1 MQVGTICELWRYP
14 VSSLTG
20 EKLDAVD
27 LDGTGVA
34 GDRQWGL
41 FDAGSADVA
50 APESERRWR
59 PVPGLRSRM
68 AAEGPQV
75 SRDGAVWH
83 AVPSPDADRAASEHL
98 DFPVRFRRF
107 GEADAAPRYDRG
119 HLHILTTGSL
129 ARLQALLPMAVI
141 DTRRFRPNILVE
153 TAAGDVDFVEQ
164 RLIGKRL
171 TIGDAVV
178 EITEPCTRCAFTALG
193 QPDLPFDKDVL
204 HAIAKHGGGGF
215 GVLAKV
221 VTARRIA
228 SGDAVSVEQSY

>member
-1 MQVGTICELWRYP
+1 MRVGAICELWRYP

-27 LDGTGVA
+27 LDETGVA

-41 FDAGSADVA
+41 FDAGNADVA

-75 SRDGAVWH
+75 SRDGAAWH
-83 AVPSPDADRAASEHL
+83 ALPSPQADRAASDHL
-98 DFPVRFRRF
+98 DFPARFRRF
-107 GEADAAPRYDRG
+107 GENDAAPRYDRG

-129 ARLQALLPMAVI
+129 ARLQALLPTAVI

-153 TAAGDVDFVEQ
+153 TDAGDVDFVEQ
-164 RLIGKRL
+164 RFIGKRL
-171 TIGDAVV
+171 TIGKAVV
-178 EITEPCTRCAFTALG
+178 EITEACTRCAFTALG
-193 QPDLPFDKDVL
+193 QPDIPFDKDVL
-204 HAIAKHGGGGF
+204 HTIAKYGGGGF
-215 GVLAKV
+215 GVLAKI
-221 VTARRIA
+221 VTGGGIA
-228 SGDAVSVEQSY
+228 IGDAVSAD

>member
-1 MQVGTICELWRYP
+1 MQLGTVRELWRYP

-20 EKLDAVD
+20 EQRDAVD
-27 LDGTGVA
+27 LDETGVA

-68 AAEGPQV
+68 TVEGPQI

-83 AVPSPDADRAASEHL
+83 AVPSPDADRVASEHL

-107 GEADAAPRYDRG
+107 GAMDAAPRYDRG
-119 HLHILTTGSL
+119 PLHILTTGSL
-129 ARLQALLPMAVI
+129 ARLQALLPSAVI

-153 TAAGDVDFVEQ
+153 TDAGDDDFVEQ
-164 RLIGKRL
+164 RFIGKRL
-171 TIGDAVV
+171 TIGNAVV
-178 EITEPCTRCAFTALG
+178 EITEACTRCAFTALG

-221 VTARRIA
+221 VLTGRIA
-228 SGDAVSVEQSY
+228 AGDAVNVEQAY

>member
-27 LDGTGVA
+27 LNETGVA

-59 PVPGLRSRM
+59 PVPGLRARM

-75 SRDGAVWH
+75 SRDGAAWH
-83 AVPSPDADRAASEHL
+83 AVPSPDADRAASDHL

-107 GEADAAPRYDRG
+107 GESDAAPRYDRG

-129 ARLQALLPMAVI
+129 ARLQALLPAAVI

-153 TAAGDVDFVEQ
+153 TDAADVDFVEQ

-171 TIGDAVV
+171 GVGKAIV

-193 QPDLPFDKDVL
+193 QPDIPFDKDVL
-204 HAIAKHGGGGF
+204 HTIAKHGGGGF

-221 VTARRIA
+221 VTAGRIA
-228 SGDAVSVEQSY
+228 SGDAVSVDQAY

>member
-27 LDGTGVA
+27 LNETGVA

-59 PVPGLRSRM
+59 PVPGLRARM

-75 SRDGAVWH
+75 SRDGAAWH
-83 AVPSPDADRAASEHL
+83 AVPSPDADRAASDHL

-107 GEADAAPRYDRG
+107 GESDAAPRYDRG
-119 HLHILTTGSL
+119 HLHILTIGSL
-129 ARLQALLPMAVI
+129 ARLQALLPAAVI

-153 TAAGDVDFVEQ
+153 TDAADVDFGEQ

-171 TIGDAVV
+171 SVGKAVV

-193 QPDLPFDKDVL
+193 QPDIPFDKDVL
-204 HAIAKHGGGGF
+204 HTIAKHGGGGF

-221 VTARRIA
+221 VTAGRIA
-228 SGDAVSVEQSY
+228 SGDAVSVDQAY

>member
-1 MQVGTICELWRYP
+1 MQLGTIRELWRYP

-20 EKLDAVD
+20 ERLDATD
-27 LDGTGVA
+27 LDETGVA
-34 GDRQWGL
+34 GDRLWGL
-41 FDAGSADVA
+41 FDAAGTDVA

-68 AAEGPQV
+68 GGEGPQV
-75 SRDGAVWH
+75 SHDGAAWH
-83 AVPSPDADRAASEHL
+83 TVPSAEADRVASEHL

-107 GEADAAPRYDRG
+107 GESDAAPRYDRG

-129 ARLQALLPMAVI
+129 TRLQALLPAAVI

-153 TAAGDVDFVEQ
+153 TDAGDVDFVEQ
-164 RLIGKRL
+164 RFIGTRL
-171 TIGDAVV
+171 TVGDAVV

-193 QPDLPFDKDVL
+193 QPDIPFDKDVL
-204 HAIAKHGGGGF
+204 HTIAKHGGGGF

-221 VTARRIA
+221 VTTGRIA
-228 SGDAVSVEQSY
+228 SGDAVSID